1 LRRNFFRSFSI
12 ETIFAFGKLRCGRG
26 RNYKLLP
33 VPANF
38 ASGSTVLRVF
48 ILGGTG
54 AIGAPI
60 VRELVDRGHDVWALA
75 RSDFSA
81 AKLSQFG
88 ATAIAG
94 DISAPAHWAAKLP
107 RIDAIIHA
115 ACDFDTGMG
124 AIGRATSPSRMA
136 R

>member
-1 LRRNFFRSFSI
+1 LQIPVS
-12 ETIFAFGKLRCGRG
+12 AGKFCIGEHG
-26 RNYKLLP
+26 
-33 VPANF
+33 VACF
-38 ASGSTVLRVF
+38 HS
-48 ILGGTG
+48 GTG

-60 VRELVDRGHDVWALA
+60 VRELVDRGHDVWGLA

-94 DISAPAHWAAKLP
+94 DISGPTHWTAKLP
-107 RIDAIIHA
+107 RLDAIIHVA
-115 ACDFDTGMG
+115 RDFDTGMG